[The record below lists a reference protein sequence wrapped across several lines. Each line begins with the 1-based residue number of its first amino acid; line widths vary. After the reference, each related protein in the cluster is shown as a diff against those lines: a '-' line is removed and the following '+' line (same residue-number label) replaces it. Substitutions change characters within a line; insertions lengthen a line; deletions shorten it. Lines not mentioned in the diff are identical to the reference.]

1 MGTKDSKDIIAPV
14 VAWHDNTSSNTNSNS
29 NLELLPELPP
39 KDNFI
44 DWQSDGEK
52 MWMAVRI
59 SKMLENMD
67 HHTAVLEAR
76 NLLKLKK
83 NPRQLRPKPDFNFK
97 RVYNFEID
105 TIQDMYLLSLRWQAY
120 IHELQMRSRRD
131 YGDAMEAWQLVNTLE
146 DQKCKDI
153 RECLAEHIHQT
164 RQEAKVIL
172 RNMKDLATMRQREIY
187 LLRQYIKTQF
197 KGHKSRLVGRYL
209 DHKEPNYSKLNF
221 DSVKHYYITI
231 FLPVYFSIIAMATL
245 GLWQFIGYGA
255 VTYWAL
261 GVFVA
266 YLLELTV
273 IQPLCVCATH
283 VVIPDVLRFD
293 LILHWRTIRTR
304 ARSLVTRNHQ
314 NKAGSIMDHQTNSM
328 IQHFNPACRVA
339 RALPYL
345 SVSRILIALND
356 YDMPF
361 ERLKKLHTTTIDKYS
376 ENEDMDKFLKYCKS
390 IYDFSSTIFI
400 TILSYLPYKIQDL
413 VLDFIII
420 ILFYQMLILF
430 GVMSG
435 GISGLSVIYILMIVA
450 AIVTVELYV
459 SKMKI
464 MTDEEKLYSVGRMC
478 PRRQRKKKKKH
489 RHHHLS
495 IDENVKRP
503 DASADMDALVNLMA
517 VAKTELKKKPK
528 KEADYSNSNNNSKS
542 IVKRSTKVHVVPA
555 GDLHLQDYDIAS
567 VEVDEHINDDE
578 ELDDVADIPVIEY
591 KHKRDKD
598 RRKRKAVNKEY
609 NEKLKEE
616 EKRDKRKM
624 KELGLKYNSKIG
636 EWETAE
642 ERENRRRIKKEKKE
656 RKKYKLLK
664 KEEKQRIMQRK
675 LEKGGLVLSSE
686 TEFDTEYTTGTNG
699 YGSTMDHDSSLLDS
713 IQ

>member
-1 MGTKDSKDIIAPV
+1 MHNASNWSNDDGDVDDAENGDMNNINFDTPLPIKD
-14 VAWHDNTSSNTNSNS
+14 T
-29 NLELLPELPP
+29 
-39 KDNFI
+39 FI
-44 DWQSDGEK
+44 DWQSDAHR
-52 MWMAVRI
+52 MWMAVRLT
-59 SKMLENMD
+59 KMLDNMD
-67 HHTAVLEAR
+67 HTTAVLEAR
-76 NLLKLKK
+76 NLLKLSK

-293 LILHWRTIRTR
+293 LILHWRMLRTR
-304 ARSLVTRNHQ
+304 ARSLVTRNHH
-314 NKAGSIMDHQTNSM
+314 NKAGSIMNHQTNSM

-339 RALPYL
+339 RALPHL

-361 ERLKKLHTTTIDKYS
+361 ERLKKLHTTTVDKYS

-390 IYDFSSTIFI
+390 IYDFSSTMFI
-400 TILSYLPYKIQDL
+400 TILSYLPYKVQDL

-609 NEKLKEE
+609 KEKLKEE

-664 KEEKQRIMQRK
+664 KEEKQRIISSALFFVFLLF
-675 LEKGGLVLSSE
+675 LEV
-686 TEFDTEYTTGTNG
+686 Y
-699 YGSTMDHDSSLLDS
+699 
-713 IQ
+713 I